1 MELNEEIGKYIKI
14 EIIKF
19 IRECKSAQ
27 NIYEKINS
35 IEGLTTETEL
45 YDHDNKVINYKFVA
59 GISLLRS
66 ILDKQDFSQRI
77 ELCKMFLKYY
87 LPKKLFNLIINYQNV
102 TFDKQECPFKKI
114 SITKESKEVSDSKN
128 LQKKCNIQKKKLCII
143 FIWWSFIRNS
153 RYWR

>member
-1 MELNEEIGKYIKI
+1 
-14 EIIKF
+14 
-19 IRECKSAQ
+19 
-27 NIYEKINS
+27 
-35 IEGLTTETEL
+35 
-45 YDHDNKVINYKFVA
+45 
-59 GISLLRS
+59 
-66 ILDKQDFSQRI
+66 
-77 ELCKMFLKYY
+77 MFLKYY

-153 RYWR
+153 RY

>member
-66 ILDKQDFSQRI
+66 IL
-77 ELCKMFLKYY
+77 CFL
-87 LPKKLFNLIINYQNV
+87 NIIYQKNY
-102 TFDKQECPFKKI
+102 
-114 SITKESKEVSDSKN
+114 SI
-128 LQKKCNIQKKKLCII
+128 
-143 FIWWSFIRNS
+143 
-153 RYWR
+153 